1 MERDKPSD
9 SEDRP
14 GAQSR
19 TPLLEWIASGLGFVL
34 ALCVFGFIG
43 WQALDDATSA
53 PVITVET
60 IEVNSGAG
68 GYRVTF
74 RARNIGGAAAAQ
86 VRIEGTLTRGN
97 GSTETSDVVF
107 DYIPGH
113 SARTGGLF
121 FTQDPQAGNLS
132 LRAIGFAHP

>member
-1 MERDKPSD
+1 MDAKPGN

-14 GAQSR
+14 GPGDR
-19 TPLLEWIASGLGFVL
+19 PPVLEWVAAGVGLLL

-43 WQALDDATSA
+43 WQALDDATSP

-60 IEVNSGAG
+60 TQVNAVAG

-74 RARNIGGAAAAQ
+74 EARNLGGAAAAQ
-86 VRIEGTLTRGN
+86 VRVEGTVRGG

-113 SARTGGLF
+113 SARAGGLF
-121 FTQDPQAGNLS
+121 FAQDPKDGHLS
-132 LRAIGFAHP
+132 LRATGFASP

>member
-1 MERDKPSD
+1 MERKKSCD

-14 GAQSR
+14 GSR
-19 TPLLEWIASGLGFVL
+19 DHTQLLEWIASGLGLIL

-43 WQALDDATSA
+43 WQALNDPTSA
-53 PVITVET
+53 PFISVET
-60 IEVNSGAG
+60 TQVNSVAG
-68 GYRVTF
+68 GYRVNF
-74 RARNIGGAAAAQ
+74 RARNMGGAAAAQ
-86 VRIEGTLTRGN
+86 VRIEGTITRGS

-113 SARTGGLF
+113 SARAGGLF

-132 LRAIGFAHP
+132 LRATGFAHP